1 MYYLL
6 FIIMIATL
14 VIMFI
19 VKNQSYNYIVI
30 NFLALFW
37 IAFSVFMIG
46 FRYNV
51 GTDYP
56 TYETWFNYWYKDITL
71 EWIYTGVNYILKV
84 SGGEF
89 HYLTLL
95 IALFSSLLLI
105 FGIYK
110 WNIRGINVILVLFL
124 YTASYL
130 FLFANTIRQG
140 VAVIIFF
147 IAARYIVE
155 RKLIKFLFW
164 IFFGSGFHLSIIFMI
179 PFYFIYKFQLKY
191 IIFILL
197 VITSYSIVGLNLS
210 QKILE
215 FLLSL
220 SPYSEKYLNSDLLAN
235 TEASILSPGVLLK
248 TIVAIILLIKLKNI
262 PNEYKIAMNFYMIGT
277 ILRIFAISSYL
288 FNRIGVFFQF
298 FEIICIVILL
308 NYVQNKYCKILL
320 YGFVIFIHLLLI
332 YKLIIIDAE
341 ANDFIYSTIFDNS
354 LFKSINIFSNLTTRE

>member
-1 MYYLL
+1 
-6 FIIMIATL
+6 
-14 VIMFI
+14 MFI
-19 VKNQSYNYIVI
+19 VKNQSYNYIVL

-37 IAFSVFMIG
+37 ISFCVFMIG

-56 TYETWFNYWYKDITL
+56 NYETWFHYWYKDITF

-95 IALFSSLLLI
+95 ISLFSSLLLI

-124 YTASYL
+124 YTVSYL
-130 FLFANTIRQG
+130 FLFANTMRQG
-140 VAVIIFF
+140 VAIIIFF

-155 RKLIKFLFW
+155 RKFFKFLFW
-164 IFFGSGFHLSIIFMI
+164 IFLGAGFHLSIIFMI
-179 PFYFIYKFQLKY
+179 PFYFIYKIQLRY
-191 IIFILL
+191 TIFVLL
-197 VITSYSIVGLNLS
+197 VIASYLIVGLNLS

-215 FLLSL
+215 FLLSF
-220 SPYSEKYLNSDLLAN
+220 SPYAQKYLNSDLLSN
-235 TEASILSPGVLLK
+235 TENSILSPGVLIK
-248 TIVAIILLIKLKNI
+248 TLIAILLLVKLKNI

-277 ILRIFAISSYL
+277 IFRIFAISSYL
-288 FNRIGVFFQF
+288 FNRLGMYFQF

-308 NYVQNKYCKILL
+308 NQIKNKYFKILL
-320 YGFVIFIHLLLI
+320 YGFVIIIHLLLL

-341 ANDFIYSTIFDNS
+341 ANDFIYNSIFE
-354 LFKSINIFSNLTTRE
+354 K